1 MLSSCQC
8 DRIPCGY
15 LPDFTAVRSCKAA
28 PNSPPHGSAQ
38 DHFLELVPDRKLAEL
53 AGMRRIGV
61 LQAVKQRFARRV
73 LRAIRQR
80 KRKAQP
86 ELWREDE
93 NQWAHIWQARFY
105 DFNVWTRR
113 KQVEKCVTCMRI
125 QSSGAWCWSPDSG
138 RGAVSGITR
147 KIIPDR

>member
-1 MLSSCQC
+1 
-8 DRIPCGY
+8 
-15 LPDFTAVRSCKAA
+15 
-28 PNSPPHGSAQ
+28 
-38 DHFLELVPDRKLAEL
+38 
-53 AGMRRIGV
+53 MRRIGV